1 LLFIIDE
8 TFKDGEKYIREY
20 MKGQEDK
27 LAGDLVKF
35 REILQKEYT
44 KIEAMKEEIAKPA
57 WRKTAGDIIASE
69 LENKV
74 EDLVKK
80 SAQINVGK
88 WELGDL
94 VGYRLKDL
102 ERDLRDAVRLK
113 REGKP

>member
-1 LLFIIDE
+1 
-8 TFKDGEKYIREY
+8 
-20 MKGQEDK
+20 MKSQEER

-35 REILQKEYT
+35 RETLQKEYV
-44 KIEAMKEEIAKPA
+44 KIEAMKEEIAKPT

-69 LENKV
+69 LEGKV
-74 EDLVKK
+74 EDLVNK

-113 REGKP
+113 RERHDSREKRES

>member
-1 LLFIIDE
+1 
-8 TFKDGEKYIREY
+8 
-20 MKGQEDK
+20 M
-27 LAGDLVKF
+27 AGDLVKI
-35 REILQKEYT
+35 RETLQKEYV
-44 KIEAMKEEIAKPA
+44 KIEGMKEEIAKPT

-69 LENKV
+69 LESKV

-80 SAQINVGK
+80 SAQLNVGK

-113 REGKP
+113 RET

>member
-1 LLFIIDE
+1 
-8 TFKDGEKYIREY
+8 
-20 MKGQEDK
+20 MKSQEER
-27 LAGDLVKF
+27 LAADLVKF
-35 REILQKEYT
+35 RETLQKEYV
-44 KIEAMKEEIAKPA
+44 KIEAMKEEIAKPT

-69 LENKV
+69 LEGKV
-74 EDLVKK
+74 EDLVNK

-113 REGKP
+113 RERHDSREKRES